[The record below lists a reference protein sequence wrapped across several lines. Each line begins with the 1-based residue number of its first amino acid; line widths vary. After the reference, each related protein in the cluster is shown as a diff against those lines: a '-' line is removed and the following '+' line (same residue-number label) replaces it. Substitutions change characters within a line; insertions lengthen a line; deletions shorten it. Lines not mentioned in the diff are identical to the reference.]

1 MKRQIGF
8 AVALFVLMTSCQS
21 VRTEKIY
28 IVPDVDFPAFP
39 ALERE
44 IQKDGS
50 WIIPKESIDQLA
62 EYYIKIQETEANY
75 KELKELYEKEK
86 EK

>member
-1 MKRQIGF
+1 
-8 AVALFVLMTSCQS
+8 MTSCQS
-21 VRTEKIY
+21 VKIEKVY
-28 IVPDVDFPAFP
+28 IVPDVSFPKFP

-44 IQKDGS
+44 IHEDGS
-50 WIIPKESIDQLA
+50 WTIPKESIDQLA
-62 EYYIKIQETEANY
+62 EYYIKIQETETNY

>member
-1 MKRQIGF
+1 MRKRIIYT
-8 AVALFVLMTSCQS
+8 VVLCLLMTSCQS
-21 VRTEKIY
+21 VKTEKVY
-28 IVPDVDFPAFP
+28 IVPDVSFPQFP

-44 IQKDGS
+44 IHEDGS
-50 WIIPKESIDQLA
+50 WTIPKESIDQLA
-62 EYYIKIQETEANY
+62 EYYIKIQETETNY

>member
-1 MKRQIGF
+1 M
-8 AVALFVLMTSCQS
+8 VLFVLMTSCQS
-21 VRTEKIY
+21 VKTEKVY
-28 IVPDVDFPAFP
+28 IVPDVLFPKFP

-44 IQKDGS
+44 IHEDGS
-50 WIIPKESIDQLA
+50 WTIPKESIDKLA
-62 EYYIKIQETEANY
+62 EYYIKIQETETNY